1 MPNLTYNKLVIKN
14 LTDEERKTIIR
25 EMQQGD
31 ARYKSICEG
40 DDDSDFDFNNLIPM
54 PQVLLDVTIGSTTID
69 GESVTEW
76 ITDENGKNIAV
87 TEEERAEWLSNYG
100 AVNWYDWAI
109 ENWSVKWNASEVQAN
124 HDEEMERLTYEFI
137 TPWSVPVKVY
147 EAFLKKYA
155 TLFPHMSVSVTY
167 KFEDWED
174 DEYATMCH
182 NCTHE
187 SVKHTEIYG
196 AIEGLE

>member
-14 LTDEERKTIIR
+14 LTDEERKTIIS

-87 TEEERAEWLSNYG
+87 TEEERAEWLSKYG

-109 ENWSVKWNASEVQAN
+109 ENWSVKWNA
-124 HDEEMERLTYEFI
+124 
-137 TPWSVPVKVY
+137 
-147 EAFLKKYA
+147 
-155 TLFPHMSVSVTY
+155 
-167 KFEDWED
+167 
-174 DEYATMCH
+174 
-182 NCTHE
+182 
-187 SVKHTEIYG
+187 
-196 AIEGLE
+196 